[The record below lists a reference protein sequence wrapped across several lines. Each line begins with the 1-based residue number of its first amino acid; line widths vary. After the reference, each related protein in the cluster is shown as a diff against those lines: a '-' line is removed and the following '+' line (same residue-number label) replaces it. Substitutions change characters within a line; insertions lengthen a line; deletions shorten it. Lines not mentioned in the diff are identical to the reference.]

1 MGPAQRKFRTFLE
14 PYYFLQKPE
23 RDYFSFMLNFDVS
36 LVTILTE
43 MVTNNVN
50 DTLCAANSP
59 HVKLVDTFE
68 GNGALIT

>member
-1 MGPAQRKFRTFLE
+1 
-14 PYYFLQKPE
+14 
-23 RDYFSFMLNFDVS
+23 MLNFDVS

-50 DTLCAANSP
+50 DTLCASNSP